1 MSITKYGASKD
12 QVAKTASGENG
23 TWSNVDPK
31 ADTEIIPAPKKPE
44 PKTDEKTKE

>member
-31 ADTEIIPAPKKPE
+31 ADTEVIPAPKKPE
-44 PKTDEKTKE
+44 KKPAETPKE